1 MSLYRYGI
9 LQQIGEGAGGRVDIA
24 PIAPSYSSHS
34 RRLAGQLFLL
44 VVLRTPNVI
53 KQSPALASPHTD
65 LPFTCRD
72 VKRRHQTPRGGRV
85 FAQQIRQ
92 GRERWFGE
100 SQYESALASYT
111 NEIDAVTLDSFGYL
125 NEQVTPD
132 PVRVSESRR
141 DWARK
146 WAFKWEKCSQS
157 RLG

>member
-1 MSLYRYGI
+1 M
-9 LQQIGEGAGGRVDIA
+9 
-24 PIAPSYSSHS
+24 
-34 RRLAGQLFLL
+34 
-44 VVLRTPNVI
+44 LRTPNVI

-100 SQYESALASYT
+100 SQYESARASYT

-125 NEQVTPD
+125 NREEVRHENGPPGGKSVPN
-132 PVRVSESRR
+132 PVWDRWIGHANHS
-141 DWARK
+141 
-146 WAFKWEKCSQS
+146 
-157 RLG
+157 